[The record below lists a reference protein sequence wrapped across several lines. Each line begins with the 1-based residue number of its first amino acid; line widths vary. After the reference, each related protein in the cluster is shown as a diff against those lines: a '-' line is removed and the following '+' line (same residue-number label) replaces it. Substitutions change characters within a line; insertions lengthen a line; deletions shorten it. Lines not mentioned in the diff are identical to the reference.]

1 MLVLSRLSETAMTIL
16 ELPGDTMIDEEILL
30 LDVANLRHVP
40 DWEHLMEEGTTPA
53 LVVGGERRSTP
64 R

>member
-1 MLVLSRLSETAMTIL
+1 MGIIELLEPPSDTLV
-16 ELPGDTMIDEEILL
+16 DEQLI

-40 DWEHLMEEGTTPA
+40 DWEHLIEDGTTPA
-53 LVVGGERRSTP
+53 LVVGGERRSSP

>member
-1 MLVLSRLSETAMTIL
+1 MTIL

-53 LVVGGERRSTP
+53 LVVGGERRNTP